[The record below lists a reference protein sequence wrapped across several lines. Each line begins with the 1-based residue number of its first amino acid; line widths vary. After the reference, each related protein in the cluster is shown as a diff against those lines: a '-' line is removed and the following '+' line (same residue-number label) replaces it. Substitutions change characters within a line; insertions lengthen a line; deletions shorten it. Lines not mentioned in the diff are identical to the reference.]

1 LEKLLRVS
9 AKHFVAGAVF
19 EKRGMVWCCTVAAP
33 IIKYM
38 VGMEPTKIK
47 AYLVKKGWWYEWL
60 V

>member
-1 LEKLLRVS
+1 MERLLRVS

-19 EKRGMVWCCTVAAP
+19 EKRGGVWCCTVAAP

-38 VGMEPTKIK
+38 VGMEPAKIK
-47 AYLVKKGWWYEWL
+47 AYIAKKRWGFEW